1 MTTAVAKREPRA
13 VRAWEPFQQ
22 VRDEVETLWNQLT
35 GERTGGWL
43 AQLNVPPLDLSET
56 PTSVEVRFDLPGFK
70 ADEINVQL
78 SNNVL
83 TVSGERQEER
93 KEQSET
99 FHRIERR
106 TGSFSRSVALPAR
119 VAEEKVDAQYRDGV
133 LTISMAKT
141 EEAKG
146 RKIKVKA

>member
-83 TVSGERQEER
+83 TVSGERHEER

>member
-1 MTTAVAKREPRA
+1 MTTAVAKREPRS
-13 VRAWEPFQQ
+13 VRTWEPFQQ

-35 GERTGGWL
+35 GERVGGWL
-43 AQLNVPPLDLSET
+43 GQLHVPPIDLSET
-56 PTSVEVRFDLPGFK
+56 PTTVEVRIDLPGFK

-93 KEQSET
+93 KEAGET

-106 TGSFSRSVALPAR
+106 TGSFSRTVALPAR

-133 LTISMAKT
+133 LTVSMPKT
-141 EEAKG
+141 DEAKG

>member
-13 VRAWEPFQQ
+13 FRAWEPFQQ

>member
-13 VRAWEPFQQ
+13 VRTWEPFQQ
-22 VRDEVETLWNQLT
+22 VRDEVETLWNQFT
-35 GERTGGWL
+35 GERAGGWL
-43 AQLNVPPLDLSET
+43 AQFHMPPLDLSET
-56 PTSVEVRFDLPGFK
+56 PTSVEVRIDLPGFK

-106 TGSFSRSVALPAR
+106 TGSFSRTVTLPAR
-119 VAEEKVDAQYRDGV
+119 VAEDKVDAWDRDGV
-133 LTISMAKT
+133 LTVSMSKT
-141 EEAKG
+141 DDAKG